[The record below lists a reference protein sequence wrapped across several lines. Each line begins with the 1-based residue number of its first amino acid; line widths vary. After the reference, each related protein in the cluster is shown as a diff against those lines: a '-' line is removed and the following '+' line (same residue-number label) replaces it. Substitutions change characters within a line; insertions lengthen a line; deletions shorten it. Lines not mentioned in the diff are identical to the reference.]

1 MDTLRYLHL
10 DDESQV
16 PESVVDLEEAIGVL
30 EQLRDVDRFGGT
42 VTAGE
47 YAPCENEYANVAI
60 VTVGIELQVISR
72 GHRDRAS
79 REPHVAARSM
89 LLFLHAG
96 PDCRCRW
103 PARAA
108 YRPGTGS

>member
-1 MDTLRYLHL
+1 MHQN
-10 DDESQV
+10 DESLSMV
-16 PESVVDLEEAIGVL
+16 CPIFMPVGGA
-30 EQLRDVDRFGGT
+30 FGT